1 MHIFDKEQYFQGGW
15 ALVSEQLPYGAGAY
29 SCDGEWIKGERS
41 VMSPWL
47 SLGIAGVFE
56 IAWAVGLK
64 YTDGFS
70 KLWPSL
76 ITIWAMGFSLY
87 FLAQALKT
95 IPLGTGYAVWTGIG
109 AAGTAI
115 LGIVLFA
122 ESAEV
127 LRLLCIALIIGGIV
141 GLKLTSS

>member
-1 MHIFDKEQYFQGGW
+1 
-15 ALVSEQLPYGAGAY
+15 
-29 SCDGEWIKGERS
+29 
-41 VMSPWL
+41 MSPWL